1 MRDSGA
7 MSDLDDAA
15 ASVLTASRA
24 LLAVVARS
32 VAPILDQ
39 VTVPQFRVL
48 VLLSNADGPV
58 RHGDLAAALDVHST
72 TFTRTIDRMVSGGWV
87 ERRPNPDSR
96 RETLISATAAGVD
109 LVREV
114 TEARRREIRAILAA
128 LPARERAA
136 VGAALAAFA
145 EAAGEQPA
153 PVLAEFSL

>member
-1 MRDSGA
+1 

>member
-1 MRDSGA
+1 

-145 EAAGEQPA
+145 EAAGEHPA

>member
-1 MRDSGA
+1 

-114 TEARRREIRAILAA
+114 TEARHREIRAILAA